1 MKETKVQE
9 KITMADLGNHITC
22 PFCKEKD
29 NKIKELEQKVQ
40 ELQEVDNK
48 RAFRLYSVLYNV
60 LERQD
65 PENVASRID
74 FMTSENYADICELY
88 KTAKNLKQ
96 HDRELVKEVC
106 EKIRE
111 YLRTQVIYCGGRA
124 TELDIMIASAGN
136 QVLED
141 VKQFLDQI
149 QKLEGEDE

>member
-1 MKETKVQE
+1 MKIYINKLPKNCLNCPCHSRDFEEGDRCNLGAFNYNTCNYD
-9 KITMADLGNHITC
+9 KIDEDNYKHKDC
-22 PFCKEKD
+22 PLID
-29 NKIKELEQKVQ
+29 IK
-40 ELQEVDNK
+40 
-48 RAFRLYSVLYNV
+48 
-60 LERQD
+60 
-65 PENVASRID
+65 
-74 FMTSENYADICELY
+74 T
-88 KTAKNLKQ
+88 

-149 QKLEGEDE
+149 QKEIENGNIDK

>member
-1 MKETKVQE
+1 MKETKVYLNKMPESCWDCFCQDDE
-9 KITMADLGNHITC
+9 NGRCKILSKYTYYV
-22 PFCKEKD
+22 PKD
-29 NKIKELEQKVQ
+29 YPLIDIK
-40 ELQEVDNK
+40 
-48 RAFRLYSVLYNV
+48 
-60 LERQD
+60 
-65 PENVASRID
+65 
-74 FMTSENYADICELY
+74 T
-88 KTAKNLKQ
+88 

-111 YLRTQVIYCGGRA
+111 YLRTQVIYCGGKA

>member
-1 MKETKVQE
+1 MKETKVYINKMPE
-9 KITMADLGNHITC
+9 SCWDC
-22 PFCKEKD
+22 FC
-29 NKIKELEQKVQ
+29 
-40 ELQEVDNK
+40 
-48 RAFRLYSVLYNV
+48 
-60 LERQD
+60 QD
-65 PENVASRID
+65 
-74 FMTSENYADICELY
+74 SENGRCKILGKYTDYVPKDCPLIDI
-88 KTAKNLKQ
+88 KD

-111 YLRTQVIYCGGRA
+111 YLRTQVIYCGGKA

>member
-1 MKETKVQE
+1 MKIYIE
-9 KITMADLGNHITC
+9 KLPKSCKYC
-22 PFCKEKD
+22 PMNAYGIEK
-29 NKIKELEQKVQ
+29 NYCS
-40 ELQEVDNK
+40 
-48 RAFRLYSVLYNV
+48 LYSINNIG
-60 LERQD
+60 Q
-65 PENVASRID
+65 NID
-74 FMTSENYADICELY
+74 CWNSKRHKKCPLVNI
-88 KTAKNLKQ
+88 KI

>member
-29 NKIKELEQKVQ
+29 KQIKKLEQKVQ
-40 ELQEVDNK
+40 ELQELDNK
-48 RAFRLYSVLYNV
+48 RAFRLYCMLYDM
-60 LERQD
+60 LEEQD
-65 PENVASRID
+65 PKDVASRID

-106 EKIRE
+106 EKIRKTIVSTVDLAESNQQIKDQFHIILDLIEKE
-111 YLRTQVIYCGGRA
+111 Y
-124 TELDIMIASAGN
+124 E
-136 QVLED
+136 
-141 VKQFLDQI
+141 K
-149 QKLEGEDE
+149 